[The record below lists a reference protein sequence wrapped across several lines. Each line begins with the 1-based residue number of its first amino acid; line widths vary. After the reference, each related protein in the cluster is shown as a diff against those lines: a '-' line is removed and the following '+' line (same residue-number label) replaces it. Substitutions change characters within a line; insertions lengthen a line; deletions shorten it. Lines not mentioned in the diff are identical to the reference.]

1 LRKSQK
7 TVGATLGGLCAPP
20 GSATS
25 PVCHTVTRVVDE
37 RLNLDDDVMLES
49 MRPKPGTLPTP
60 NFVNDADVNTLSTSL
75 NDALNIWHVPPGP
88 HWWQYRMCL
97 DVAQPAGMN
106 SAAQSLSLRWLLYH
120 ARCRVHH
127 TVCLCL
133 SNPPLAM
140 PNRIS
145 SFSPTV
151 LLKSTRASLA
161 ALTSRVSHHRRTPGS
176 HNGFACTKKKPT
188 RLPFV
193 RRRSYSCG

>member
-1 LRKSQK
+1 MCRVPTRDDYVNEAK
-7 TVGATLGGLCAPP
+7 ARNAPHP
-20 GSATS
+20 EFRQRCGREH
-25 PVCHTVTRVVDE
+25 PFINC
-37 RLNLDDDVMLES
+37 
-49 MRPKPGTLPTP
+49 
-60 NFVNDADVNTLSTSL
+60 STSL
-75 NDALNIWHVPPGP
+75 NDAFNIWHVPPGP

-161 ALTSRVSHHRRTPGS
+161 ALTSRVSHRRRTPGS
-176 HNGFACTKKKPT
+176 R
-188 RLPFV
+188 RLNAHCGGRTHQRDWLRERPREASGSAREHVHRAASGTMDV
-193 RRRSYSCG
+193 RGAGAAASSGPDASC